1 LGLAGGKV
9 MQEQVMASS
18 SEQICQTV
26 KELIEVCRDGQEG
39 FQTAAEAFG
48 DPALRAEFLQYSE
61 QRRQFATDLESA
73 IAASGRKVDEPGTS
87 LSGTLHRGWINLRQS
102 LAGND
107 EKAVLSEC
115 ERGEDTAIE
124 TYRKARQARL
134 PNPFREIVES
144 EYADVQRV
152 HDRVRSLRD
161 QWKVA
166 D

>member
-1 LGLAGGKV
+1 MAG
-9 MQEQVMASS
+9 S
-18 SEQICQTV
+18 SEQVCETV
-26 KELIEVCRDGQEG
+26 KDLIEVCRDGQEG
-39 FQTAAEAFG
+39 FRTAAESVG

-61 QRRQFATDLESA
+61 QRRQFAADLEGA
-73 IAASGRKVDEPGTS
+73 MAADGKKVDEPGPS
-87 LSGTLHRGWINLRQS
+87 LTGAIHRGWINLRQT

-115 ERGEDTAIE
+115 ERGEDVALE
-124 TYRKARQARL
+124 TFKKARQQRL
-134 PNPFREIVES
+134 PPPLRELVET

-161 QWKVA
+161 QWKAV